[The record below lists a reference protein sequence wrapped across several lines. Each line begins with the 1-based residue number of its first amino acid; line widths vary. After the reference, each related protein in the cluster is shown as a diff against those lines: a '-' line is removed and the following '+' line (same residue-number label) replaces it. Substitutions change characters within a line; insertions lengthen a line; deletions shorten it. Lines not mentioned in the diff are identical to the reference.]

1 MNQHYSEADLLETY
15 YTQPG
20 ESMPVMMH
28 LADCSDCAAR
38 YEKLERKIR
47 GLAACDH
54 DKPET
59 FWARQRISVMRRID
73 AQRSR
78 NSFVARTSRVAAAA
92 ALVLVLGGGVY
103 TATRVSESQSL
114 RVAEAR
120 PAQTQTAAAS
130 ADNLTTGQL
139 DNSSSDP
146 WASDE
151 LKDFQSV
158 VAWESWVESE
168 NGDKSL

>member
-38 YEKLERKIR
+38 YEKLDRKIR
-47 GLAACDH
+47 SLAACEH

-59 FWARQRISVMRRID
+59 FWARQRIGVMRKID
-73 AQRSR
+73 AHRSR
-78 NSFVARTSRVAAAA
+78 NSFVARTSRIAAAA
-92 ALVLVLGGGVY
+92 ALVLVMGGGVW
-103 TATRVSESQSL
+103 SWNNNSKS
-114 RVAEAR
+114 
-120 PAQTQTAAAS
+120 PAPVVTQTAAL
-130 ADNLTTGQL
+130 NTTEAL
-139 DNSSSDP
+139 SLETTEPSDP
-146 WASDE
+146 WQSEE

>member
-20 ESMPVMMH
+20 DSMPVMMH
-28 LADCSDCAAR
+28 LADCSECAAR

-78 NSFVARTSRVAAAA
+78 SSFVARTSRVAAAA
-92 ALVLVLGGGVY
+92 ALVVALGGGGLY
-103 TATRVSESQSL
+103 TAKRVSESQSP
-114 RVAEAR
+114 RVAAVST
-120 PAQTQTAAAS
+120 QTQTTAS
-130 ADNLTTGQL
+130 LDNPATGQL
-139 DNSSSDP
+139 DDSSSDP

>member
-1 MNQHYSEADLLETY
+1 MKQHYSEADLLETY

-28 LADCSDCAAR
+28 LADCSECAAR
-38 YEKLERKIR
+38 YERLDRKLRS
-47 GLAACDH
+47 LAACEH

-59 FWARQRISVMRRID
+59 FWARQRIAVMRKID

-78 NSFVARTSRVAAAA
+78 SSLVSRTTRIAAAA
-92 ALVLVLGGGVY
+92 ALVLVLGGGIY
-103 TATRVSESQSL
+103 TMRDGSESQSL
-114 RVAEAR
+114 RVSEEV
-120 PAQTQTAAAS
+120 TQTAALDTA
-130 ADNLTTGQL
+130 TGQL
-139 DNSSSDP
+139 DNLTTDP
-146 WASDE
+146 WQSDE

-168 NGDKSL
+168 TGDKSL